1 MKHIVA
7 LVALLFVACGYV
19 PVASFSDKVFG
30 EGVYVQITMDP
41 QLPEAS
47 VGAKDAINLAV
58 LTRLNNS
65 LASKQSAQ
73 TIIDMRVLSVS
84 STPVAY
90 DNNGFVS
97 HYRATVSLSFNVR
110 NKNGTSFNAS
120 SSGYYDYAASS
131 TSALLIEESKLGAV
145 SNATV
150 QALDKFISQV
160 AYQAAR
166 EDMDKRKKENARK
179 EAESKAI
186 LESKKP
192 LDSKKSE
199 SKKSGAK

>member
-1 MKHIVA
+1 MKY
-7 LVALLFVACGYV
+7 LVALGALLFCACGYV
-19 PVASFSDKVFG
+19 PVASYSDKIFG

-110 NKNGTSFNAS
+110 NKNGTSFSAS

-150 QALDKFISQV
+150 QALDKFISQI

-179 EAESKAI
+179 EAVSRVI
-186 LESKKP
+186 LE
-192 LDSKKSE
+192 SKKSE